1 MTPALSHRECDAA
14 RLRASVALDG
24 ELDDLG
30 RAQLAR
36 HLSHCGEC
44 ARVSARMEAVSDALR
59 DAAPER
65 FRCDPGPLRRLRS
78 TSTSVRHW
86 AGAAVA
92 VLAVVLVTGA
102 LPDGGTAPQRHERPT
117 ASAGAGARLS
127 PLELPIG
134 QRSAMD
140 DFAAP
145 PLHARG

>member
-1 MTPALSHRECDAA
+1 
-14 RLRASVALDG
+14 
-24 ELDDLG
+24 
-30 RAQLAR
+30 
-36 HLSHCGEC
+36 
-44 ARVSARMEAVSDALR
+44 
-59 DAAPER
+59 
-65 FRCDPGPLRRLRS
+65 
-78 TSTSVRHW
+78 VRHW

-140 DFAAP
+140 DFAAR
-145 PLHARG
+145 PLHAPPQQSRRAFDDERQLT